1 MRTGALRPVF
11 LAKCLTLRKQ
21 QRGNGGFL
29 PRRKVQHTKKNNG
42 RENIIGDFRGVAVPL
57 VGGNCNNGLNC
68 GAYVNLNNTAGN
80 ANWNIAPGHSYQ
92 IMED

>member
-1 MRTGALRPVF
+1 
-11 LAKCLTLRKQ
+11 
-21 QRGNGGFL
+21 
-29 PRRKVQHTKKNNG
+29 
-42 RENIIGDFRGVAVPL
+42 VAVPL
-57 VGGNCNNGLNC
+57 VGGDCYDGLYC

>member
-1 MRTGALRPVF
+1 M
-11 LAKCLTLRKQ
+11 
-21 QRGNGGFL
+21 RGNGGNI
-29 PRRKVQHTKKNNG
+29 PRQDLQKEESK
-42 RENIIGDFRGVAVPL
+42 NIIGDFPGVSVPL

-92 IMED
+92 TMED

>member
-1 MRTGALRPVF
+1 M
-11 LAKCLTLRKQ
+11 
-21 QRGNGGFL
+21 
-29 PRRKVQHTKKNNG
+29 
-42 RENIIGDFRGVAVPL
+42 PL

-92 IMED
+92 TMEDQPKAREIPTPLAVEIPLKVKILPR

>member
-1 MRTGALRPVF
+1 MRTGTLRPVF
-11 LAKCLTLRKQ
+11 LVKCLTLRKQ
-21 QRGNGGFL
+21 QRGNGGFF
-29 PRRKVQHTKKNNG
+29 PAGKYNIRKNNG
-42 RENIIGDFRGVAVPL
+42 RENIVGDFRGVAVPL